1 MLNGSGNVFLISLI
15 WVQMIMKLLSLL
27 ADGEFHSGDDLGVA
41 LGVTRAAV
49 WKQVQRLQED
59 KGLDIFSVKGK
70 GYRLSSPMDLLDS
83 SKIKDGLSESVKR
96 LIGEVQIFG
105 SITSTNDIA
114 MKHAEARGDPGY
126 VCVAEQQT
134 AGRGRRGRPW
144 VSPYGTNIYL
154 SLVWD
159 FFNGAAALEGLSLA
173 VGVAVANALKAQG
186 VDGVELKWPNDVLV
200 DGAKLGG
207 ILLEMTGDPSGHCHV
222 VLGIGINI
230 SVSKKDGAVIDQP
243 WVDAMALGVSIDR
256 NEFISDIIGELVSM
270 LVLFSEHGFAY
281 FRDQWLAL
289 DAFKGKAVV
298 VKMGKNDVAGVASG
312 VDKTGALR
320 LDREGTIET
329 IKGGEVSLRLD
340 K

>member
-1 MLNGSGNVFLISLI
+1 MN
-15 WVQMIMKLLSLL
+15 LLSLL
-27 ADGEFHSGDDLGVA
+27 SDGEFHSGDDLGAA

-59 KGLDIFSVKGK
+59 RGVDVFSVKGK

-83 SKIKDGLSESVKR
+83 SKIKECLSEPSKR
-96 LIGEVQIFG
+96 LVSDVQVFD
-105 SITSTNDIA
+105 SVTSTNDIA
-114 MKHAEARGDPGY
+114 MKHAEAKGEPGY

-159 FFNGAAALEGLSLA
+159 FFDGAAALEGLSLA
-173 VGVAVANALKAQG
+173 VGVAVANALKAKG

-207 ILLEMTGDPSGHCHV
+207 ILLEMTGDPSGHCQV
-222 VLGIGINI
+222 VLGVGINT
-230 SVSKKDGAVIDQP
+230 SVSKKDGDEIDQA
-243 WVDAMALGVSIDR
+243 WVDTSTLGICIDR
-256 NEFISDIIGELVSM
+256 NEFISEVIDELISM
-270 LVLFSEHGFAY
+270 LVLFSEHGFIY
-281 FRDQWLAL
+281 FRDQWLIL
-289 DAFKGKAVV
+289 DAFKDKAVV
-298 VKMGKNDVAGVASG
+298 VKTGKNDMNGIANG
-312 VDKTGALR
+312 VDNTGALKLER
-320 LDREGTIET
+320 AGVIEA
-329 IKGGEVSLRLD
+329 IKGGEVSLRLN